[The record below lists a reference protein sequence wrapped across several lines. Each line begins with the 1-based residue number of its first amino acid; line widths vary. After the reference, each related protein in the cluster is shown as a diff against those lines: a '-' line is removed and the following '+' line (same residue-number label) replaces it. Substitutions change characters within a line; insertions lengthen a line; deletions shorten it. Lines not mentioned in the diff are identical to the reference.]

1 MEYKSKTK
9 KKKEAEALQELGEE
23 LVKLTAA
30 QSRDLALPAEIS
42 AAVRFA
48 KTLKRGALRRQ
59 LQYIG
64 TLMRQYDTAPI
75 QESLKNIQEGDYK
88 KAAAFKEIEKWRDEL
103 IAGNDT
109 LMEEI
114 LREYPASDRQQL
126 TQLIRNVIKEREHN
140 KPPRAFRDLFRYLKL
155 IRSAQSENGGTD
167 EIIP

>member
-42 AAVRFA
+42 AAVTFA

-75 QESLKNIQEGDYK
+75 QEALQNIQEGDYK

-114 LREYPASDRQQL
+114 LRKHPASDRQQL
-126 TQLIRNVIKEREHN
+126 TQLVRNVIKERENN
-140 KPPRAFRDLFRYLKL
+140 KPPKAFRDLFRYLKK
-155 IRSAQSENGGTD
+155 IRSAGQSD
-167 EIIP
+167 V

>member
-42 AAVRFA
+42 AAVTFA

-75 QESLKNIQEGDYK
+75 QEALQNIQEGNYK

-114 LREYPASDRQQL
+114 LRGHPASDRQQL
-126 TQLIRNVIKEREHN
+126 TQLVRNVMKERENN
-140 KPPRAFRDLFRYLKL
+140 KPPRAFRDLFRYLKK
-155 IRSAQSENGGTD
+155 IRSAQSESPGPD
-167 EIIP
+167 QC